1 MNEQKFVALL
11 RASRPIDLPD
21 PEDAAVF
28 IADEAGSPWDWR
40 LILTD
45 RGVYRRLYNR
55 AEKRIPDALQQR
67 LLDAKKSLDRRH
79 RL

>member
-1 MNEQKFVALL
+1 MNEQKLAALL
-11 RASRPIDLPD
+11 RGAQATNLPE

-28 IADEAGSPWDWR
+28 LADESGHPYDWQ

-45 RGVYRRLYNR
+45 RGVYRRRYKA
-55 AEKRIPDALQQR
+55 AERRIPVALQQQ
-67 LLDAKKSLDRRH
+67 LIDAKKSLDRRH

>member
-28 IADEAGSPWDWR
+28 IADESGHPLDWP
-40 LILTD
+40 LILAN
-45 RGVYRRLYNR
+45 RGVYRRRYTA
-55 AEKRIPDALQQR
+55 AERRIPPGLQQQ

>member
-1 MNEQKFVALL
+1 MNEQKFAALL
-11 RASRPIDLPD
+11 RGAQATNLPD

-28 IADEAGSPWDWR
+28 IADESGHPWDWR

-45 RGVYRRLYNR
+45 RGVYRRRLRAAENR
-55 AEKRIPDALQQR
+55 TPPELQEQ

>member
-28 IADEAGSPWDWR
+28 IADESGYPWDWR

>member
-1 MNEQKFVALL
+1 MNAQKLAALL
-11 RASRPIDLPD
+11 REAQATDLPD

-28 IADEAGSPWDWR
+28 LADESGHPWDWQ
-40 LILTD
+40 LILTN
-45 RGVYRRLYNR
+45 RGVYRRRYQA
-55 AEKRIPDALQQR
+55 AERRIPEDLQQQ